1 MSANYVLINDDF
13 VLKQDAKILINDLS
27 VQRGYGVF
35 DFFKT
40 VHGEPVF
47 LDDHLDRLYASAAEM
62 FLPLPFDRDGLK
74 EIIRQ
79 LMKKNNLP
87 DSGIRITLTGGYAED
102 GYAIGKP
109 NLLIT
114 QSVFTFDKAGF
125 EKGTRLVTFE
135 HQRQLPHVKTIDYLQ
150 AIRLQHFIRQ
160 NNADDVLYYGASGIG
175 ECPRSNF
182 FVVTNDDEIIT
193 PDKNILHG
201 ITRKKILQLAGFSTT
216 AAAVYPEQIA
226 SIKEAFITST
236 TKVILPVLRING
248 QTIGDGKPGAV
259 TSALFNRL
267 LSFQGIG

>member
-13 VLKQDAKILINDLS
+13 VLKQDAKILITDLS

-40 VHGEPVF
+40 IRGEPVF
-47 LDDHLDRLYASAAEM
+47 LDDHLDRLYASATEM
-62 FLPLPFDRDGLK
+62 FLPVPFDRDRLK

-79 LMKKNNLP
+79 LMIKNNLP

-102 GYAIGKP
+102 GYAIAKP

-114 QSVFTFDKAGF
+114 QSALMFDKTGF
-125 EKGTRLVTFE
+125 EKGTRLITFE

-150 AIRLQHFIRQ
+150 AIRLQHFIKQ

-182 FVVTNDDEIIT
+182 FVVTNNDEIIT

-201 ITRKKILQLAGFSTT
+201 ITRKKILELTGFNTTT
-216 AAAVYPEQIA
+216 AAIYPEQIA
-226 SIKEAFITST
+226 SVKEAFITST
-236 TKVILPVLRING
+236 TKIVLPVTAING
-248 QTIGDGKPGAV
+248 DTIGDGKPGAV
-259 TSALFNRL
+259 TRAIFNRL
-267 LSFQGIG
+267 ITLQGIE